1 MANKP
6 LKIFLF
12 VLGGVLAV
20 TGAAYVAGRWQPG
33 ASPSQQAAESG
44 AVTPPVA
51 GTTSKEGRTT
61 DIAASAPKGD
71 RTSGGAEQAA
81 TPPADIAQP
90 EQGTAPSSA
99 NANPASAT
107 AAMPSFDVVRVEGDG
122 SAVVAGQAAPNA
134 KVELRLGGKILG
146 SAQAGPGGDFAIVL
160 DQPLEPG
167 NHQIELQAT
176 GDDGKPVVSPQTAT
190 VSVPMQPNGQV
201 LAMVDQ
207 PGEASRIL
215 TAPQPDTNAAVQ
227 LAQPMPDGATQNQT
241 PGGSQTPPAQ
251 SAPASTS
258 APKSAEVAAT
268 ETQPRVTVPAAAPGS
283 QNAVAVKA
291 VEIEGR
297 KVFVAGSAAPGATVR
312 VYAGETLLGDAKA
325 SPDGQFLVEAQR
337 DLAVGNYVVRADV
350 LGADGTVTARAAVP
364 FQREPG
370 ETLAAVAP
378 SAPAQPAITAP
389 TDNATTSQASP
400 AASGMSVGEVG
411 GQGAADG
418 QIGEQ
423 AAASTSNAQSSEPD
437 ASKPQTASGAG
448 QGEADSA
455 DTAVASAH
463 SAAQTDEHLSPA
475 LQNVDGAVIIR
486 RGDNLW
492 RISRRVYGFGTRYS
506 TIYLANQQ
514 QITNPNRI
522 WPGQV
527 FTVPNKSAEGEAA
540 NMGAMGEQSVSNPPA
555 AN

>member
-20 TGAAYVAGRWQPG
+20 TGAAYVAGRWQPS
-33 ASPSQQAAESG
+33 ASPSQQAAQNG
-44 AVTPPVA
+44 AVNSPVA

-61 DIAASAPKGD
+61 DVAASAPKGD
-71 RTSGGAEQAA
+71 RTSVGTEQAT
-81 TPPADIAQP
+81 TPPADMAQP

-99 NANPASAT
+99 NANPAAAIVAT
-107 AAMPSFDVVRVEGDG
+107 PSFDVVRVEGDG

-134 KVELRLGGKILG
+134 KVELRLGGKVLG

-176 GDDGKPVVSPQTAT
+176 GPDGKPVVSPQTAT

-215 TAPQPDTNAAVQ
+215 TAPQPDSNAAVQ
-227 LAQPMPDGATQNQT
+227 PAQPMPDVATQSQAS
-241 PGGSQTPPAQ
+241 GGSQTPTAQ
-251 SAPASTS
+251 SAPSKTS
-258 APKSAEVAAT
+258 APSGAEVAVT
-268 ETQPRVTVPAAAPGS
+268 ETQPRVTVPAGAPGS

-350 LGADGTVTARAAVP
+350 LGADGKVTARAAVP

-378 SAPAQPAITAP
+378 STPAKATAAP
-389 TDNATTSQASP
+389 TSDATTSQTSP
-400 AASGMSVGEVG
+400 AAPGTPAGAVGA
-411 GQGAADG
+411 QSAADG
-418 QIGEQ
+418 PIGEQ
-423 AAASTSNAQSSEPD
+423 AAAQTNGAGSSEPG
-437 ASKPQTASGAG
+437 ASTAQSAAGSG
-448 QGEADSA
+448 QGDAHSA

-463 SAAQTDEHLSPA
+463 TAAQTDENLSPA